1 MTISEFS
8 TFVKHTLSALY
19 DKGEANALLKNLL
32 QERMSMSFFEL
43 TAIENNVLSVNQ
55 EAQLLS
61 DLNRLKSGEPLQY
74 ILGYSWFNEMK
85 ILVDK
90 NVLIP
95 RPETEELI
103 SFILDQHFPSNSI
116 MLDLCSGSGCIALS
130 LKSAFPTADV
140 YGFDVSDGALQVAE
154 KNSEALKLKV
164 SWKKW
169 DVINDK
175 CPLSFN
181 AAPELIVSN
190 PPYITLKEFEDMHKN
205 VTDFEP
211 HLALFV
217 SDADPLIFYTS
228 ISKFAKQ
235 TLADNGRLWFEV
247 NKWYAVE
254 VAETMEQNGFDDVRI
269 YRDFSSNDRFVSG
282 VKL

>member
-8 TFVKHTLSALY
+8 AFVKHTLSGLY
-19 DKGEANALLKNLL
+19 DKGEANAILKNLL
-32 QERMSMSFFEL
+32 RERMSLSFLEL
-43 TAIENNVLSVNQ
+43 AGIENNVLSVNQ

-74 ILGYSWFNEMK
+74 ILGYTWFNEMK

-103 SFILDQHFPSNSI
+103 SFILDQHFPPNAI

-130 LKSAFPTADV
+130 LKSAFLAAEV
-140 YGFDVSDGALQVAE
+140 FGFDVSDRSLQVAE
-154 KNSEALKLKV
+154 QNSEALKLKV
-164 SWKKW
+164 RWEKW
-169 DVINDK
+169 DVINEN
-175 CPLSFN
+175 CPIQFDTS
-181 AAPELIVSN
+181 PELIVSN
-190 PPYITLKEFEDMHKN
+190 PPYITMKEFEDMHKN

-217 SDADPLIFYTS
+217 PDADPLIFYTT
-228 ISKFAKQ
+228 ISKFAKD
-235 TLADNGRLWFEV
+235 TLTKSGRLWFEV
-247 NKWYAVE
+247 NKWHAVE
-254 VAETMEQNGFDDVRI
+254 VAEIMEQNGFNDVRI

>member
-8 TFVKHTLSALY
+8 AFVKHTLSGLY

-43 TAIENNVLSVNQ
+43 AAVENNVLSVNQ

-74 ILGYSWFNEMK
+74 ILGYTWFNEMK

-103 SFILDQHFPSNSI
+103 SFILDQHFQPNAI

-130 LKSAFPTADV
+130 LKSAFPTAEV
-140 YGFDVSDGALQVAE
+140 YGFDVSDGTLNVAE
-154 KNSEALKLKV
+154 QNSEALKLKV
-164 SWKKW
+164 VWKKW
-169 DVINDK
+169 DVINEN
-175 CPLSFN
+175 CPLSFHTP
-181 AAPELIVSN
+181 PELMVSN
-190 PPYITLKEFEDMHKN
+190 PPYITMKEFDEMHKN

-247 NKWYAVE
+247 NKWHAVE
-254 VAETMEQNGFDDVRI
+254 VAEIMEQHGFEDVRI

>member
-8 TFVKHTLSALY
+8 AFVKHTLSGLY

-32 QERMSMSFFEL
+32 QERLSMSFFEL
-43 TAIENNVLSVNQ
+43 AAIENNVLSVNQ

-74 ILGYSWFNEMK
+74 ILGYTWFNEMK

-103 SFILDQHFPSNSI
+103 SFILDQHFPPNAI

-130 LKSAFPTADV
+130 LKSAFPNGEV
-140 YGFDVSDGALQVAE
+140 FGFDVSEGSLKVAE
-154 KNSEALKLKV
+154 QNSEALKLKV

-169 DVINDK
+169 DVINES
-175 CPLSFN
+175 CPHTFHT
-181 AAPELIVSN
+181 APELIVSN
-190 PPYITLKEFEDMHKN
+190 PPYITMKEFDDMHKN

-217 SDADPLIFYTS
+217 SDADPLIFYTV
-228 ISKFAKQ
+228 ISKFAKRK
-235 TLADNGRLWFEV
+235 LADGGRLWFEV
-247 NKWYAVE
+247 NKWHAVE
-254 VAETMEQNGFDDVRI
+254 VAEVMEQNGFDDVRI
-269 YRDFSSNDRFVSG
+269 YRDFSSNDRFVSA
-282 VKL
+282 VNL

>member
-8 TFVKHTLSALY
+8 AFVKHTLSGLY

-32 QERMSMSFFEL
+32 QERLSMSFFEL
-43 TAIENNVLSVNQ
+43 ATIENNVLSKNH

-74 ILGYSWFNEMK
+74 ILGYAWFNEMK

-103 SFILDQHFPSNSI
+103 SFILDQHFPPNAI

-130 LKSAFPTADV
+130 LKSAFPTAEI
-140 YGFDVSDGALQVAE
+140 YGFDVSDETLKVAE
-154 KNSEALKLKV
+154 QNSEALKLKV
-164 SWKKW
+164 IWKKW
-169 DVINDK
+169 DVINES
-175 CPLSFN
+175 CALTFHTP
-181 AAPELIVSN
+181 PELIVSN
-190 PPYITLKEFEDMHKN
+190 PPYITMKEFDDMHKN
-205 VTDFEP
+205 VIDFEP

-217 SDADPLIFYTS
+217 SDTDPLIFYSS

-247 NKWYAVE
+247 NKWHAVE
-254 VAETMEQNGFDDVRI
+254 VAEIMEQYGFEDVRI

-282 VKL
+282 VNL

>member
-8 TFVKHTLSALY
+8 AIVKHTLSALY

-32 QERMSMSFFEL
+32 QERLSMSFFEL
-43 TAIENNVLSVNQ
+43 ATIENNVLSKNQ

-74 ILGYSWFNEMK
+74 ILGYTWFNEMK

-103 SFILDQHFPSNSI
+103 SFILDQHFPPNAI

-130 LKSAFPTADV
+130 LKSAFPTAEI
-140 YGFDVSDGALQVAE
+140 YGFDVSDETLKVAE
-154 KNSEALKLKV
+154 QNSEALKLKV
-164 SWKKW
+164 IWKKW
-169 DVINDK
+169 DVINES
-175 CPLSFN
+175 CALTFHTP
-181 AAPELIVSN
+181 PELIVSN
-190 PPYITLKEFEDMHKN
+190 PPYITMKEFDDMHKN
-205 VTDFEP
+205 VIDFEP

-217 SDADPLIFYTS
+217 SDTDPLIFYSS

-247 NKWYAVE
+247 NKWHAVE
-254 VAETMEQNGFDDVRI
+254 VAEIMEQYGFEDVRI

-282 VKL
+282 VNL

>member
-8 TFVKHTLSALY
+8 AFVKHTLSGLY

-32 QERMSMSFFEL
+32 QERLSKSFFEL
-43 TAIENNVLSVNQ
+43 ASIDENVLSERQ
-55 EAQLLS
+55 EEQLLS
-61 DLNRLKSGEPLQY
+61 DLHRLKSGEPLQY

-103 SFILDQHFPSNSI
+103 SFILDQQFSPNAV

-130 LKSAFPTADV
+130 LKSAFPTASV
-140 YGFDVSDGALQVAE
+140 YGFDVSDGALKVAE
-154 KNSEALKLKV
+154 QNSDALNLMV
-164 SWKKW
+164 NWKKW
-169 DVINDK
+169 DIINEN
-175 CPLSFN
+175 CPAIFDV
-181 AAPELIVSN
+181 APALIVSN
-190 PPYITLKEFEDMHKN
+190 PPYVTMKEFDDMHKN

-217 SDADPLIFYTS
+217 SDADPLIFYS
-228 ISKFAKQ
+228 IISKFASRK
-235 TLADNGRLWFEV
+235 LADGGRLWFEV
-247 NKWYAVE
+247 NKWHAVE
-254 VAETMEQNGFDDVRI
+254 VAELMEQNGFDDVRI

>member
-181 AAPELIVSN
+181 ASPELIVSN

-247 NKWYAVE
+247 NKWHAVE
-254 VAETMEQNGFDDVRI
+254 IAEIMEQNGFDDVRI

>member
-8 TFVKHTLSALY
+8 AFVKHTLSGLY

-32 QERMSMSFFEL
+32 QERLSMSFFEL
-43 TAIENNVLSVNQ
+43 AAIENNVLSNDH

-74 ILGYSWFNEMK
+74 ILGYAWFNEIK

-103 SFILDQHFPSNSI
+103 SFILDQHFPPNAI

-130 LKSAFPTADV
+130 LKSAFPNGEV
-140 YGFDVSDGALQVAE
+140 FGFDVSDGSLQVAE
-154 KNSEALKLKV
+154 QNSVSLKLKV
-164 SWKKW
+164 SWMKW

-175 CPLSFN
+175 CPITFN
-181 AAPELIVSN
+181 SAPELIVSN
-190 PPYITLKEFEDMHKN
+190 PPYITMKEFDDMHKN

-211 HLALFV
+211 HLALLV
-217 SDADPLIFYTS
+217 SDAEPLIFYTA
-228 ISKFAKQ
+228 ISKFANQ
-235 TLADNGRLWFEV
+235 TLAENGRLWFEV
-247 NKWYAVE
+247 NKWHAVD
-254 VAETMEQNGFDDVRI
+254 VAEIMEQHGFEDVRI

>member
-8 TFVKHTLSALY
+8 AFVKQTLSGLY

-32 QERMSMSFFEL
+32 QERMSKSFFEL
-43 TAIENNVLSVNQ
+43 AALGDHPLSAEQ
-55 EAQLLS
+55 EKQLLS
-61 DLNRLKSGEPLQY
+61 DLHRLKLGEPLQY
-74 ILGYSWFNEMK
+74 ILGYTWFNEMK

-103 SFILDQHFPSNSI
+103 SFILDQQFSPHSH

-130 LKSAFPTADV
+130 LKSAFPEATV
-140 YGFDVSDGALQVAE
+140 YGFDISDGALKVAE
-154 KNSEALKLKV
+154 QNSEALNLKV
-164 SWKKW
+164 IWKQW
-169 DVINDK
+169 DIINEK
-175 CPLSFN
+175 CPVSFIE
-181 AAPELIVSN
+181 APALIVSN
-190 PPYITLKEFEDMHKN
+190 PPYITMKEFDEMHKN

-217 SDADPLIFYTS
+217 SDADPLIFYS
-228 ISKFAKQ
+228 IISKFANKK
-235 TLADNGRLWFEV
+235 LVDRGRLWFEV
-247 NKWYAVE
+247 NKWHANE
-254 VAETMEQNGFDDVRI
+254 VAEIMEQNNFDDVRI

>member
-8 TFVKHTLSALY
+8 AFVKHTLSGLY

-32 QERMSMSFFEL
+32 QERMSMSFFDL
-43 TAIENNVLSVNQ
+43 AAIDNNVLGAKQ
-55 EAQLLS
+55 EEQLLS

-74 ILGYSWFNEMK
+74 ILGYTWFNEMK

-103 SFILDQHFPSNSI
+103 SFILDQQFSPNAV

-130 LKSAFPTADV
+130 LKSAFPNASV
-140 YGFDVSDGALQVAE
+140 LGFDVSFEALKVAE
-154 KNSEALKLKV
+154 YNSEALDLRV
-164 SWKKW
+164 NWMQW
-169 DVINDK
+169 DIMNENCPYSFDK
-175 CPLSFN
+175 
-181 AAPELIVSN
+181 APELIVSN
-190 PPYITLKEFEDMHKN
+190 PPYIAMSEFDEMHKN
-205 VTDFEP
+205 VTAFEP
-211 HLALFV
+211 HIALFV
-217 SDADPLIFYTS
+217 SDTDPLIFYTI
-228 ISKFAKQ
+228 ISKFARKN
-235 TLADNGRLWFEV
+235 LSDGGRLWFEV
-247 NKWYAVE
+247 NQKHAVN
-254 VAETMEQNGFDDVRI
+254 VAEIMEQNDFDDVRI

>member
-8 TFVKHTLSALY
+8 AFVKQTLSGLY

-32 QERMSMSFFEL
+32 QERMAMSFFEL
-43 TAIENNVLSVNQ
+43 AAIDNDELDANQ

-74 ILGYSWFNEMK
+74 ILGYTWFNEMK

-103 SFILDQHFPSNSI
+103 SFILDQQFSPNAV

-130 LKSAFPTADV
+130 LKSAFPTASV
-140 YGFDVSDGALQVAE
+140 LGFDVSL
-154 KNSEALKLKV
+154 EALKIAVQNSKALNINV
-164 SWKKW
+164 SWMQW
-169 DVINDK
+169 DIIHEN
-175 CPLSFN
+175 CPYSFDTS
-181 AAPELIVSN
+181 PELIVSN
-190 PPYITLKEFEDMHKN
+190 PPYIAMSEFEEMHKN

-217 SDADPLIFYTS
+217 SDTDPLIFYTI
-228 ISKFAKQ
+228 ISKFAKKK
-235 TLADNGRLWFEV
+235 LSEGGRLWFEV
-247 NKWYAVE
+247 NQKYAVD
-254 VAETMEQNGFDDVRI
+254 VAEIMELNDFGDVRI
-269 YRDFSSNDRFVSG
+269 YRDFSSNDRFVTG

>member
-1 MTISEFS
+1 MTIFEFS
-8 TFVKHTLSALY
+8 AFVKQSLSGLY

-43 TAIENNVLSVNQ
+43 SNIENNVLSVGQ
-55 EAQLLS
+55 EVQLLS

-74 ILGYSWFNEMK
+74 ILGYTWFNEMK

-95 RPETEELI
+95 RPETEELV
-103 SFILDQHFPSNSI
+103 SFILDQQFSPKAL

-130 LKSAFPTADV
+130 LKSAFPTASV
-140 YGFDVSDGALQVAE
+140 FGFDVSL
-154 KNSEALKLKV
+154 EALKIADQNSKALNINV
-164 SWKKW
+164 SWKQW
-169 DVINDK
+169 DVINEN
-175 CPLSFN
+175 CPQTFDT
-181 AAPELIVSN
+181 APELIVSN
-190 PPYITLKEFEDMHKN
+190 PPYIAMSEYDEMHRN

-217 SDADPLIFYTS
+217 PDSDPLIFYTI
-228 ISKFAKQ
+228 ISKFAKMR
-235 TLADNGRLWFEV
+235 LANEGRLWFEV
-247 NKWYAVE
+247 NRKYAVD
-254 VAETMEQNGFDDVRI
+254 VANNMEKVGFDDIRI
-269 YRDFSSNDRFVSG
+269 YRDFSANDRFVSG